1 MKQRIPV
8 VVVAG
13 PTASGKTAMAI
24 HLAKSFDGEII
35 NADSMQV
42 YKELNI
48 GAAKPTK
55 EEQQGIPHHMMSI
68 VPVSTEYTVSQYA
81 QQATKAIEE
90 IYNRGKLPIIC
101 GGTGLYIR
109 AILYHMSFSN
119 AVSDR
124 NIRQELL
131 EYVNKNGKYA
141 LHQMLHSIDEK
152 TAARLHPN
160 DVKRVIRALEV
171 FQITGK
177 PFSQQGNNKMPQKKD
192 IYHTLLLGLQWPRE
206 KLMERIKKRID
217 IMVDEGLI
225 DEAKY
230 IYNLNLSTSLPSMQG
245 LGYKQLFAYFDG
257 SCSLEEALEQ
267 IFIQTRQFAKRQM
280 TWFRHQE
287 PEICWIKADEPE
299 AISTAEALVAE
310 FIFDCVSKNFF
321 NAKGERLK

>member
-1 MKQRIPV
+1 
-8 VVVAG
+8 
-13 PTASGKTAMAI
+13 
-24 HLAKSFDGEII
+24 
-35 NADSMQV
+35 
-42 YKELNI
+42 
-48 GAAKPTK
+48 
-55 EEQQGIPHHMMSI
+55 MMSI

-206 KLMERIKKRID
+206 KLMERD
-217 IMVDEGLI
+217 V
-225 DEAKY
+225 Y
-230 IYNLNLSTSLPSMQG
+230 
-245 LGYKQLFAYFDG
+245 
-257 SCSLEEALEQ
+257 
-267 IFIQTRQFAKRQM
+267 KRQGYA
-280 TWFRHQE
+280 
-287 PEICWIKADEPE
+287 C
-299 AISTAEALVAE
+299 
-310 FIFDCVSKNFF
+310 SKRVLYDASRRPDMPQC
-321 NAKGERLK
+321 NASRQIRIPVY